1 MLRPHPPVFFETQL
15 DVDLHEHT
23 RATSGQKLFL
33 AGIDDLDGLF
43 GFAREDRGNQSVVVI
58 AGFSAET
65 AADGALNDA
74 NIAFAHAECRGD
86 AETGAEQGLRVH
98 VDRVLAVQL
107 MLGDAA
113 DGLYGAMP
121 LGHALESVLDD

>member
-23 RATSGQKLFL
+23 RATSSQKLFL

-43 GFAREDRGNQSVVVI
+43 GFAREDRSNQGVVVI

-65 AADGALNDA
+65 AADGALNDT
-74 NIAFAHAECRGD
+74 NIAFAHAECRSD
-86 AETGAEQGLRVH
+86 PETGAEQGLRVH
-98 VDRVLAVQL
+98 VDRVFSVLFL
-107 MLGDAA
+107 PRYAA
-113 DGLYGAMP
+113 DGLYGTM
-121 LGHALESVLDD
+121 